1 MVHTKPISE
10 GNDYWVNTKMNN
22 ATYNNWYD
30 TFPTWKIYEHIIISA
45 IQAKYQRKTNL
56 PENFWIL

>member
-45 IQAKYQRKTNL
+45 I
-56 PENFWIL
+56 